1 MMTVICDQETCRV
14 SQMSVEGFI
23 SDAVLQYI
31 TKVDIW
37 YRSKTNTLFKNSKK
51 RVDKHIKVAS
61 VHPTSIMLFRLSNI
75 VYPLVAII
83 LLRIF
88 TSIGIIVD
96 LQVRFN
102 TEYPFYTQPQKLG
115 ITSG

>member
-37 YRSKTNTLFKNSKK
+37 YRSKTNTLKPKK
-51 RVDKHIKVAS
+51 K
-61 VHPTSIMLFRLSNI
+61 
-75 VYPLVAII
+75 
-83 LLRIF
+83 
-88 TSIGIIVD
+88 
-96 LQVRFN
+96 
-102 TEYPFYTQPQKLG
+102 
-115 ITSG
+115 

>member
-61 VHPTSIMLFRLSNI
+61 V
-75 VYPLVAII
+75 YPLVAII

-102 TEYPFYTQPQKLG
+102 TEYPCYTQPQKLG